1 MDNQFKT
8 FISTHITVLPTSALL
23 SAEQHW
29 RNAL

>member
-8 FISTHITVLPTSALL
+8 FISTHTAVLPFSSSLC
-23 SAEQHW
+23 AEQHW